1 MKKKLIAWCLLA
13 VLCLACL
20 NAPAEEAEKTAFSFQ
35 GASWGMAQKQVRWL
49 MGVKPYQE
57 PVGMTGYAVLVY
69 RTKVEGY
76 RCVMQYAFVP
86 GDALDSMEII
96 VDDGDVDF
104 YDLMNEKFTEQYGE
118 PLTEDQAD
126 PASENVAAAVMAECM
141 RTVGGEDFL
150 AWQADGETVIVMCLN
165 DVGCY
170 VEFMRCA

>member
-1 MKKKLIAWCLLA
+1 MMKKLVSWCLLA
-13 VLCLACL
+13 VLGLSLCLS
-20 NAPAEEAEKTAFSFQ
+20 APAEEASASLCFNKTV
-35 GASWGMAQKQVRWL
+35 WGMGKAQVRWL